1 MLNSVIRKAERRLT
15 ATEPK
20 NAEPATQTAPKTGT
34 ETTPASGP
42 AHKAPQRTRRPFRWM
57 RFRFGIQSK
66 ILVVMLLSSI
76 LGVAVIGLIGA
87 VSGRSALREVESERL
102 IELREAQKRSVE
114 SLFRETTNALIL
126 YSGGFGINEATTALT
141 AAFDQLATATITPAQ
156 QQELVSYYQKDMLV
170 PIKQATGESIDLNA
184 VLPSSNAQKYVQAY
198 YTAPPRP
205 TPHSLPVED
214 AGDGSAWSAA
224 NARFDFQMRGI
235 VTRFDYQD
243 ALLLDMRG
251 NVVYSVMK
259 GPDLGTNVLTGPY
272 RETKLREA
280 YQKALASNDVDFVW
294 ITDFQPYQPLLD
306 VPTAWVV
313 SPVGMNGKIDGVM
326 ALPVPIAMIEK
337 IMTAD
342 GHWKAAGMGTAT
354 ETYLAGADNLM
365 RSDSREFIQ
374 DPKAYRREAI
384 DAGTP
389 PDVVDRAIG
398 LGTTVLVQPVA
409 TAGLRAAQRG
419 ETGVMTATDY
429 MGNRELEAY
438 APLNI
443 PNSDLHWSILATRD
457 NSEAFA
463 RLGRFSKGLV
473 IAVTA
478 MVFAICIVSMLIA
491 QAAVRPVRRL
501 EEGTREISSGNYEVN
516 IPVRSRDEIGD
527 LTAAFNE
534 MSRNL
539 AIKEELLNE
548 QRRENDRLLL
558 ALMPES
564 VVQRYRGG
572 EETIAQKHQNV
583 AIIYADIF
591 GVDEMSNEVAEDEL
605 VGTIDDLFRQ
615 FDSAAESLGVER
627 IRTFHNGYLASCGVV
642 TPRLDSVH
650 RSVDFA
656 LEIGRIIDRFNSQTG
671 HRLGLRVGVNTGNVV
686 SGLVGRSSL
695 VYDMWGG
702 AVSLAYRMHSG
713 APQPGIYVSSQVYE
727 AMRDVR
733 QFAPAGT
740 ISVGGTDQAIYRLLE
755 R

>member
-1 MLNSVIRKAERRLT
+1 MV
-15 ATEPK
+15 
-20 NAEPATQTAPKTGT
+20 
-34 ETTPASGP
+34 
-42 AHKAPQRTRRPFRWM
+42 
-57 RFRFGIQSK
+57 
-66 ILVVMLLSSI
+66 LSSI
-76 LGVAVIGLIGA
+76 MGVAVIGMVGA
-87 VSGRSALREVESERL
+87 ISGRAALREVESERL
-102 IELREAQKRSVE
+102 IELREGQRRAVE
-114 SLFRETTNALIL
+114 SLFREVTNSLVV
-126 YSGGFGINEATTALT
+126 YSGGFSIDEATVALT
-141 AAFDQLATATITPAQ
+141 AGFNELSNAQITPAQ
-156 QQELVSYYQKDMLV
+156 QQALVAYYESDMIA
-170 PIKQATGESIDLNA
+170 PIKRATGDSIDLNA
-184 VLPSSNAQKYVQAY
+184 VLPSSNAQKYLQAH
-198 YTAPPRP
+198 YTATPRP
-205 TPHSLPVED
+205 GPGGLPIED

-224 NARFDFQMRGI
+224 NSRFDFYMRGI

-243 ALLLDMRG
+243 ALLLDMQG

-259 GPDLGTNVLTGPY
+259 GPDFATNILTGPY

-280 YQKALASNDVDFVW
+280 YQKALASNDVEFVW
-294 ITDFQPYQPLLD
+294 ITDFQPYQPQGDL
-306 VPTAWVV
+306 PTAWVV
-313 SPVGMNGKIDGVM
+313 SPVGMNGKVDGVM
-326 ALPVPIAMIEK
+326 ALPVPIAKINR
-337 IMTAD
+337 IMTAN
-342 GHWKAAGMGTAT
+342 GHWEAAGMGAAT
-354 ETYLAGADNLM
+354 ETYLAGPDNLM
-365 RSDSREFIQ
+365 RSDSREFLQ
-374 DPKAYRREAI
+374 DPKAYRRDAI

-389 PDVVDRAIG
+389 PDVVDRAIR

-419 ETGVMTATDY
+419 ESGVISATDY

-443 PNSDLHWSILATRD
+443 ANSDLHWSVLATRD
-457 NSEAFA
+457 NSDAFA

-473 IAVTA
+473 LAVTG
-478 MVFAICIVSMLIA
+478 MVFVICIVSMLIA

-501 EEGTREISSGNYEVN
+501 EEGTRKIGTGDYDVN
-516 IPVRSRDEIGD
+516 IPVTARDEIGD

-534 MSRNL
+534 MGRSL

-558 ALMPES
+558 SLMPES
-564 VVQRYRGG
+564 VVQRYRDG
-572 EETIAQKHQNV
+572 EENIAEKHQDV
-583 AIIYADIF
+583 AIIYADIV
-591 GVDEMSNEVAEDEL
+591 GLDEMSNELSEHEL

-642 TPRLDSVH
+642 TPRLDSIH

-656 LEIGRIIDRFNSQTG
+656 LEIGRIIDRFNGETG
-671 HRLGLRVGVNTGNVV
+671 HQLGLRVGINTGNVV

-713 APQPGIYVSSQVYE
+713 SPQPGVYVSSRVYE
-727 AMRDVR
+727 SMREVR

-740 ISVGGTDQAIYRLLE
+740 IPVGGTDQPIYRLME

>member
-1 MLNSVIRKAERRLT
+1 MTASELKDPESDAEI
-15 ATEPK
+15 A
-20 NAEPATQTAPKTGT
+20 PAQK
-34 ETTPASGP
+34 PA
-42 AHKAPQRTRRPFRWM
+42 KRTRRPLLWH

-66 ILVVMLLSSI
+66 ILLALLLSSI
-76 LGVAVIGLIGA
+76 LGVGVIGAIGA

-102 IELREAQKRSVE
+102 IELRESQKRAVE
-114 SLFRETTNALIL
+114 AQFREVTNSLIV
-126 YSGGFGINEATTALT
+126 YSGGFSINQATTALT
-141 AAFDQLATATITPAQ
+141 EGFAQLANAPITPAQ
-156 QQELVSYYQKDMLV
+156 QQALVNYYDNEMIQ
-170 PIKQATGESIDLNA
+170 PINRATGDAIDLNA
-184 VLPSSNAQKYVQAY
+184 VLPSSNPQRYVQAY

-205 TPHSLPVED
+205 TANSLPVED

-224 NARFDFQMRGI
+224 NARFDFYMRGI
-235 VTRFDYQD
+235 VTRFDYKD
-243 ALLLDMRG
+243 ALLLDTQG

-259 GPDLGTNVLTGPY
+259 GPDLGTNILNGPY
-272 RETKLREA
+272 RESNLREA

-294 ITDFQPYQPLLD
+294 ITDFQPYQPHLD
-306 VPTAWVV
+306 EPTAWVV
-313 SPVGMNGKIDGVM
+313 SPVGMNGKTNGLM
-326 ALPVPIAMIEK
+326 ALPVPIAKINK

-342 GHWKAAGMGTAT
+342 RHWQAAGMGAAT
-354 ETYLAGADNLM
+354 ETYLAGPDNLM
-365 RSDSREFIQ
+365 RSDSRLFVE
-374 DPKAYRREAI
+374 DPKEFRRDSI

-389 PDVVDRAIG
+389 PDVVDRAIRLG
-398 LGTTVLVQPVA
+398 GTTLVQPVP

-419 ETGVMTATDY
+419 ETGVVTATDY
-429 MGNRELEAY
+429 LGNKELEAY
-438 APLNI
+438 APLNV
-443 PNSDLHWSILATRD
+443 PNSDLHWSVLATRD
-457 NSEAFA
+457 NSDAFA
-463 RLGRFSKGLV
+463 RLGRFSKGIV

-478 MVFAICIVSMLIA
+478 MVFAICIASLVIA

-501 EEGTREISSGNYEVN
+501 EEGTRKISSGDYDIN
-516 IPVRSRDEIGD
+516 IPVMARDEIGD

-564 VVQRYRGG
+564 VVRRYREG
-572 EETIAQKHQNV
+572 EENIAQKHQDV
-583 AIIYADIF
+583 AIIYADIV
-591 GVDEMSNEVAEDEL
+591 GLDEISNDLPESQLVGIVDE
-605 VGTIDDLFRQ
+605 LFRQ

-642 TPRLDSVH
+642 TPRLDSIH

-656 LEIGRIIDRFNSQTG
+656 LEIGRIIDRFNSETG
-671 HRLGLRVGVNTGNVV
+671 HQLGLRVGVNTGNVV

-702 AVSLAYRMHSG
+702 AVSLAYQMHSG
-713 APQPGIYVSSQVYE
+713 APQPGIYVSSQVYD
-727 AMRDVR
+727 AMREVR
-733 QFAPAGT
+733 QFTPAGT